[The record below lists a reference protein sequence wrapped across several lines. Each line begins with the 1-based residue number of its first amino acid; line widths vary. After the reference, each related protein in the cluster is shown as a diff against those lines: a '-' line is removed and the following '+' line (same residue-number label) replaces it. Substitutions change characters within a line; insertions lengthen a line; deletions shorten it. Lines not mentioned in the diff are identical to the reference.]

1 MDDLG
6 WSALVEGQAV
16 RLPRVRLKLR
26 WLMVTMA
33 LIALSLWGERMWR
46 RRAFYLEQAA
56 PHAHFE
62 AFYSDLALDLA
73 GVPRQPPSKIDA
85 WTLPDGNAV
94 RFLARGRSRLIFYP
108 AESDDLADEAT
119 VKRLIAMCRQEAATQ
134 GAIRRMFERQA
145 SHPWLSFD
153 PDEPE

>member
-1 MDDLG
+1 M
-6 WSALVEGQAV
+6 

-33 LIALSLWGERMWR
+33 LIALSLWAETMWR
-46 RRAFYLEQAA
+46 RRALYLGQAA

-62 AFYSDLALDLA
+62 AFYAGLASDLT

-85 WTLPDGNAV
+85 WMTPDGNGV
-94 RFLARGRSRLIFYP
+94 RFLARGLSPLVFYP
-108 AESDDLADEAT
+108 MESDDLADEAT
-119 VKRLIAMCRQEAATQ
+119 VNHLIAMCRQEAAKQ

-153 PDEPE
+153 PNDPKQLAP